1 MVKSKIIKDIVQ
13 DEISLDGA
21 LNRLMVITNS
31 LENEELNDWIEGELN
46 GYSNSDDIP
55 DYRKN
60 IRYIIRYSGIN
71 GSFQVNNNVLPESLF
86 TKEIKEALRSRV
98 ITSGIKTIE
107 KAVSGEFNVS
117 FDLIELAPIV
127 YKKSDYMI
135 TCMKLEQVIDK
146 TSFLEILSNVK
157 TKLISILLRLEKEFG
172 NLDNLDIDV
181 GLKNDIELENLNDS
195 ISKTL
200 YHDGIL

>member
-1 MVKSKIIKDIVQ
+1 MI
-13 DEISLDGA
+13 
-21 LNRLMVITNS
+21 ITNS

>member
-157 TKLISILLRLEKEFG
+157 RDYLI
-172 NLDNLDIDV
+172 
-181 GLKNDIELENLNDS
+181 
-195 ISKTL
+195 
-200 YHDGIL
+200 Y

>member
-31 LENEELNDWIEGELN
+31 LENEELNYWIEGELN

-60 IRYIIRYSGIN
+60 ISYIIRYSGIN

-107 KAVSGEFNVS
+107 KAVSGEFNVC

-146 TSFLEILSNVK
+146 ISFLEILSNVK

-181 GLKNDIELENLNDS
+181 ALKNDIELENLNDS

>member
-181 GLKNDIELENLNDS
+181 VLKNDIELENLNDS

>member
-1 MVKSKIIKDIVQ
+1 
-13 DEISLDGA
+13 
-21 LNRLMVITNS
+21 MVITNS

>member
-1 MVKSKIIKDIVQ
+1 
-13 DEISLDGA
+13 GA
-21 LNRLMVITNS
+21 LNRLMIITNS

>member
-1 MVKSKIIKDIVQ
+1 
-13 DEISLDGA
+13 
-21 LNRLMVITNS
+21 
-31 LENEELNDWIEGELN
+31 
-46 GYSNSDDIP
+46 
-55 DYRKN
+55 
-60 IRYIIRYSGIN
+60 
-71 GSFQVNNNVLPESLF
+71 
-86 TKEIKEALRSRV
+86 
-98 ITSGIKTIE
+98 
-107 KAVSGEFNVS
+107 
-117 FDLIELAPIV
+117 
-127 YKKSDYMI
+127 MI

>member
-31 LENEELNDWIEGELN
+31 LENEELNYWIEGELN

-60 IRYIIRYSGIN
+60 ISYIIRYSGIN
-71 GSFQVNNNVLPESLF
+71 GSFQVNNNVLPESFF

-107 KAVSGEFNVS
+107 TAVSGEFNVC

-146 TSFLEILSNVK
+146 ISFLEILSNVK

-181 GLKNDIELENLNDS
+181 ALKNNIELENLNNS

>member
-21 LNRLMVITNS
+21 LNRLMIITNS